1 MELLLS
7 PTSKVLDKWFESNL
21 LKGTLAGDAII
32 GSMMN
37 INTPGSGYVL
47 LHHVMG
53 ETDGDRNIWSF

>member
-1 MELLLS
+1 
-7 PTSKVLDKWFESNL
+7 SNL

-53 ETDGDRNIWSF
+53 ETDGDRNIWSTPWFLPNINISEHWF